1 MVKEGSEP
9 RIVQA
14 MLFSDRGADKVCLF
28 SAKGM
33 LPFML
38 KSFTLL
44 CTVKNWQ
51 LKSDKNY
58 V

>member
-33 LPFML
+33 LRFML
-38 KSFTLL
+38 KSL
-44 CTVKNWQ
+44 VKSWQ
-51 LKSDKNY
+51 LKSEKNY
-58 V
+58 L

>member
-33 LPFML
+33 LRFML
-38 KSFTLL
+38 KSFTL
-44 CTVKNWQ
+44 
-51 LKSDKNY
+51 
-58 V
+58 